1 MVVVFSEFVITFG
14 VIRKLSRSHFTD
26 NVNGK
31 HESKYSLSEGFPS
44 SAIHVGRHVCEFSS
58 CFSPSIDTTFKQSRQ
73 NFGSKANIIVFVAS
87 SNLLGN

>member
-1 MVVVFSEFVITFG
+1 MVVVLSDFVITFG

-44 SAIHVGRHVCEFSS
+44 SANPCREACLWI
-58 CFSPSIDTTFKQSRQ
+58 
-73 NFGSKANIIVFVAS
+73 FVMF
-87 SNLLGN
+87 

>member
-1 MVVVFSEFVITFG
+1 MVVVLSEFVITFG

-44 SAIHVGRHVCEFSS
+44 SANPCREPC
-58 CFSPSIDTTFKQSRQ
+58 
-73 NFGSKANIIVFVAS
+73 
-87 SNLLGN
+87 L